1 MMISL
6 YTSNCYLQFNMAQ
19 NSVSDLRVKI
29 LSALADSTRLE
40 ILQYLS
46 EGERCVCE
54 IIPAFQRSQSAISKH
69 LNVLHEVGI
78 LDRRFEGKRT
88 LYSIKDPQVFEIIKA
103 VDVLALG
110 QISQLAEAGK
120 AIEVALKKS

>member
-1 MMISL
+1 MMICL
-6 YTSNCYLQFNMAQ
+6 YTSSAYLQDNMAQ
-19 NSVSDLRVKI
+19 KSVSDLRVKI

-54 IIPAFQRSQSAISKH
+54 IIPSFQRSQSAISKH
-69 LNVLHEVGI
+69 LNILHEAGI